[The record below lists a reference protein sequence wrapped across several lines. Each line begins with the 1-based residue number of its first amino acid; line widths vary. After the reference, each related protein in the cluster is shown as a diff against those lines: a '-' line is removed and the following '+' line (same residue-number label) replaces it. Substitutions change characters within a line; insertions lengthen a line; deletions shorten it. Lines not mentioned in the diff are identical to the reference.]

1 MAESKKQSKTDS
13 EQLIAENAALRAEVE
28 RLKDELVRLV
38 SRNLDLTERLE
49 YDVELRR
56 RTEVARELLEGNI
69 QRQRNADL
77 QDDGQLM
84 AIIEMRI
91 EKDRPHVSPDFNSE
105 ALAEMLGVS
114 RERLIRL
121 FRHQTIHRTPDA
133 YIDNLRVLAAL
144 RLLREKPMYNIA
156 TVAEEAGFSNVR
168 TLQRRIQDAIGM
180 TPIDYRA
187 MLTRDIK

>member
-1 MAESKKQSKTDS
+1 MAESKKQSKPDS

-77 QDDGQLM
+77 QDDGLSLC
-84 AIIEMRI
+84 A
-91 EKDRPHVSPDFNSE
+91 
-105 ALAEMLGVS
+105 
-114 RERLIRL
+114 
-121 FRHQTIHRTPDA
+121 FR
-133 YIDNLRVLAAL
+133 
-144 RLLREKPMYNIA
+144 
-156 TVAEEAGFSNVR
+156 
-168 TLQRRIQDAIGM
+168 
-180 TPIDYRA
+180 
-187 MLTRDIK
+187 